1 MRFKLKKSE
10 KTEIWETLP
19 LAKLEIKLYQSCP
32 VVDEPNEDDVHPD
45 SLHNNKPTCLHSVQ
59 SNRSLWRIIMFHHR
73 KNSVLNS
80 AGLDVSN
87 EWERPL
93 ASTRRTARAK

>member
-1 MRFKLKKSE
+1 MGDPAPGEAGNQAVPR
-10 KTEIWETLP
+10 
-19 LAKLEIKLYQSCP
+19 P

-59 SNRSLWRIIMFHHR
+59 SNRSLGRIIKFHHM

-87 EWERPL
+87 EFERPL
-93 ASTRRTARAK
+93 ASTRRTARA

>member
-1 MRFKLKKSE
+1 MGDPAPGEARNQAV
-10 KTEIWETLP
+10 P
-19 LAKLEIKLYQSCP
+19 HP

-59 SNRSLWRIIMFHHR
+59 SNRSLWRIIKFHHR

>member
-1 MRFKLKKSE
+1 MGDPGPG
-10 KTEIWETLP
+10 KTGNQAVP
-19 LAKLEIKLYQSCP
+19 HP

-59 SNRSLWRIIMFHHR
+59 SNRSP
-73 KNSVLNS
+73 SGS

-87 EWERPL
+87 ECKRPP